1 MLNGQIKNDL
11 DEWFEQHK
19 DILAGL
25 LRNDQE
31 EALWLAWYAGYQKG
45 LESASEIEKE
55 FWTLK

>member
-1 MLNGQIKNDL
+1 MTF

-25 LRNDQE
+25 LRNDQL

-45 LESASEIEKE
+45 LDDRLEIDKE
-55 FWTLK
+55 FWTLKIS